1 MASGGCPRPIAV
13 AGGELG
19 TPSACHKNAEER
31 EVISEKLDMKINR
44 LRQSRSKTLD
54 AAAFVA
60 MYDEHSESLLR
71 YFARRT
77 LDPEAAFDLTAET
90 FAEAFASRDHFDPS
104 RGDEAAWLYGIAR
117 HELGSY
123 LRRFQVESR
132 ARERIGLPVRP
143 LSHGDYERVEA
154 LIDFGE
160 VGRQMR
166 SALRDLPS
174 EQREAVVYRVI
185 EELSYQQIAKRLGC
199 SEDAARARVSRGL
212 RSLARAM
219 GGPETDVEGQGA

>member
-1 MASGGCPRPIAV
+1 
-13 AGGELG
+13 
-19 TPSACHKNAEER
+19 
-31 EVISEKLDMKINR
+31 MKVNR
-44 LRQSRSKTLD
+44 LRQSRWKMLD
-54 AAAFVA
+54 AAGFVA
-60 MYDEHSESLLR
+60 MYDAHSEALLR

-123 LRRFQVESR
+123 LRRFQVERR
-132 ARERIGLPVRP
+132 ARERIGLPIRQ
-143 LSHGDYERVEA
+143 LSPDDYDRVEA
-154 LIDFGE
+154 LIDFAE

-185 EELSYQQIAKRLGC
+185 EELSYEQIAERLGC
-199 SEDAARARVSRGL
+199 SEDAVRARVSRGL

-219 GGPETDVEGQGA
+219 SGSENDLEGQGA